1 MSYLKHIKVC
11 NNFDASAFRPF
22 EIAGL
27 RVGWVRH
34 DKVVHLEQ
42 FSDIFEVSKRSISL
56 MSDLKEFEERSAAI
70 SLVVSTLSSQGVL
83 PPSRDEVYPVAFD
96 RSVPP
101 LMRIERTA
109 CPFFGI
115 GASGVHMNGYVC
127 RDDGLHIWVA
137 RRAWDKGTYPGM
149 LDNMVAG
156 GQPLGIGLKENMI
169 KECGEE
175 AGIPS
180 AIAARVQPVG
190 LIVYHHQSE
199 DGVKPDRQ
207 YCFDLELPID
217 FEPVAMDGEV
227 DEFMLW
233 PVEQVVAKVRDT
245 FEFKFNCNLV
255 IIDFLIRHGVLDP
268 DNEPDYA
275 ALCRGLHKSDGF

>member
-1 MSYLKHIKVC
+1 MGYLEHIKAC
-11 NNFDASAFRPF
+11 NNFDSSAFRPF
-22 EIAGL
+22 EIAGR

-34 DKVVHLEQ
+34 GNAAHLEQ
-42 FSDIFEVSKRSISL
+42 FRHIFDVSERSISL
-56 MSDLKEFEERSAAI
+56 APDLNDFDARSAAM
-70 SLVVSTLSSQGVL
+70 SLVVSTLSKGGVL
-83 PPSRDEVYPVAFD
+83 PRPRDEPYSVAYD
-96 RSVPP
+96 HNVPP

-115 GASGVHMNGYVC
+115 SASGVHMNGYVC
-127 RDDGLHIWVA
+127 HGGGLHMWVA
-137 RRAWDKGTYPGM
+137 RRARDKGTYPGM

-156 GQPLGIGLKENMI
+156 GQPHGLGLKENMI

-175 AGIPS
+175 AGIPPS
-180 AIAARVQPVG
+180 IAARARPVG

-199 DGVKPDRQ
+199 DGAKPDRQ
-207 YCFDLELPID
+207 YCFDLELPAD
-217 FEPVAMDGEV
+217 FKPVAMDGEV

-233 PVEQVVAKVRDT
+233 PIEQVVAKVRDT

-275 ALCRGLHKSDGF
+275 ALCQGLHKSDVF